1 MLEMATMLNTK
12 HLWMLLTR
20 LNDKSQHREPM
31 PSAPWMTASTWRWPP
46 SNQTW
51 TLPFSSVRVPAA
63 LLQTPPHSPGCLS
76 QKTHLRE
83 MVRRR
88 ELLQK
93 MLLKLTAER
102 PASSTA
108 GPWDSGG
115 YSAPS
120 SLNIYSCI
128 LFQGNTWDHRAE
140 AELSSII
147 EPCLHHHLY
156 SQIRGIKHLTN
167 FHHLSSIIQYR
178 WYVVYHACIML
189 MHLSSHIICHY
200 MIHDTS

>member
-1 MLEMATMLNTK
+1 
-12 HLWMLLTR
+12 
-20 LNDKSQHREPM
+20 
-31 PSAPWMTASTWRWPP
+31 MTASTWRWPP

-51 TLPFSSVRVPAA
+51 TLPSSSVRVPAA
-63 LLQTPPHSPGCLS
+63 LHQTPPHSPGCLF

-83 MVRRR
+83 MVRRG
-88 ELLQK
+88 ELLEK

-115 YSAPS
+115 YSAPW
-120 SLNIYSCI
+120 SLNIYSWI
-128 LFQGNTWDHRAE
+128 LFLGSTWDHRAE

-156 SQIRGIKHLTN
+156 SEIRGIKLTLY
-167 FHHLSSIIQYR
+167 F
-178 WYVVYHACIML
+178 VYHACIIPHTSYIIPNTSYLIPNTMVTSDFQRILSKWL
-189 MHLSSHIICHY
+189 MCRQQ
-200 MIHDTS
+200 